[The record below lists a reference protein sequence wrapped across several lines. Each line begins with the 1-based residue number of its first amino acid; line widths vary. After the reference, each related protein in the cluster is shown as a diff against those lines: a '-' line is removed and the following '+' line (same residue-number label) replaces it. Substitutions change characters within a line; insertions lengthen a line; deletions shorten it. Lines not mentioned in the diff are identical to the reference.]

1 MNLFDVAQAYREMA
15 VKLADLD
22 LPDDVIADTLE
33 AESGDL
39 VTKGTNVAFVC
50 RNLEAN
56 AAAIKEAETQ
66 MAARRKA
73 LENRAKAMRRWLLTG
88 MQVAGVSKIESPYF
102 AITIKKNPP
111 AVEVYE
117 PGLVPVEYMKD
128 PPPPPPEIDKKLI
141 AQAIKDG
148 HDVPGCRLTQGER
161 VDIK

>member
-1 MNLFDVAQAYREMA
+1 MNLFDIASEYREQVA
-15 VKLADLD
+15 VLESLD
-22 LPDDVIADTLE
+22 IDEQTLADTLE
-33 AESGDL
+33 SISGDL
-39 VTKGTNVAFVC
+39 TVKSNNIAALC
-50 RNLEAN
+50 RNMEAN
-56 AAAIKEAETQ
+56 ASAIKDAEAQ

-117 PGLVPVEYMKD
+117 PGLVPAEYMKD